1 MVVKKYKARS
11 TFLFH
16 LTAVIVGI
24 FMIYPLLWMLMSSF
38 KSNSEIFVNAYS
50 LIPKT
55 WDVVTNYVT
64 GWSGISGISFGTF
77 LMNSIIVAVL
87 GTVGGVLTSALAA
100 YGFARV
106 KFKGSKFLFACVIIT
121 LMIPNQVMVVPQYII
136 FKNLNLIN
144 HLSAL
149 IVPWLFGNA
158 FFIFLMVQFIRN
170 IPIELDEAAML
181 DGCNKIQI
189 FYKILLPLISP
200 SVITSTIFSF
210 YWIWQ
215 DFFQP
220 LIFMSKIKNFTVSLA
235 LNMYLDPNAA
245 NNYGGMFS
253 MSVVSLVPVV
263 VIFFVFQRYLVEGVA
278 SSGLKD

>member
-1 MVVKKYKARS
+1 MVVKKYKTGR

-16 LTAVIVGI
+16 LTALLIGFI
-24 FMIYPLLWMLMSSF
+24 MIYPLIWMLASSF
-38 KSNSEIFVNAYS
+38 KNNSEIFVNAYS

-55 WDVVTNYVT
+55 WDALTNYT
-64 GWSGISGISFGTF
+64 SGWAGIGGISFGTF
-77 LMNSIIVAVL
+77 LFNSIVVAVV
-87 GTVGGVLTSALAA
+87 GTVGGVLSSVFAA
-100 YGFARV
+100 YAFARM
-106 KFKGSKFLFACVIIT
+106 KFKGSKFWFACVIVT

-144 HLSAL
+144 TLSAL
-149 IVPWLFGNA
+149 IAPWFFGNA

-181 DGCNKIQI
+181 DGCNKFQI
-189 FYKILLPLISP
+189 FYKILLPLVSP
-200 SVITSTIFSF
+200 SVVTSTIFSF

-220 LIFMSKIKNFTVSLA
+220 LIFMSKTKNFTVSLA
-235 LNMYLDPNAA
+235 LNMFLDPNSA
-245 NNYGGMFS
+245 NNYGGMFA
-253 MSVVSLVPVV
+253 MSVVSLIPVV
-263 VIFFVFQRYLVEGVA
+263 VIFLIFQKYLVEGVA